1 MTQFA
6 STPHNA
12 LIDAYQALTALQRA
26 RVQEGE
32 VNTALARDLKA
43 LPAPFTANVKA
54 IQAQLRDVR
63 ICRMICYNS
72 EDSVFAISAKALD
85 MICGGDPYIPECR
98 DILDR
103 AYKHLSES
111 HNASNEIASELQNR
125 VSQLQKAITSSVHCT
140 TVKLPQAYLE

>member
-85 MICGGDPYIPECR
+85 MIAGVTHIFQSAETSLIAPTS
-98 DILDR
+98 ILANPTTHR
-103 AYKHLSES
+103 MRLLLSCKT
-111 HNASNEIASELQNR
+111 ASLSCKKQLLQAFIAPL
-125 VSQLQKAITSSVHCT
+125 
-140 TVKLPQAYLE
+140 